1 MELSRQK
8 VNGGWSRL
16 PTPEDAEDTE
26 FRRRYTNTDILH
38 IKKKKKQESQKC
50 DQEPIFK
57 TYLFCLLFSTQAKKM
72 LFANSRRPHKRDP

>member
-38 IKKKKKQESQKC
+38 IKKKKTGVS
-50 DQEPIFK
+50 
-57 TYLFCLLFSTQAKKM
+57 KM
-72 LFANSRRPHKRDP
+72 WSGANI

>member
-1 MELSRQK
+1 MVDGVDSQPLKTQRIQNSDADT
-8 VNGGWSRL
+8 
-16 PTPEDAEDTE
+16 PTRT
-26 FRRRYTNTDILH
+26 FYTL
-38 IKKKKKQESQKC
+38 KKKKQESQKC